1 MQDQKIKLGKFGMVD
16 IEYPK
21 SISILLD
28 IVFEQSSTNGNRAR
42 FGRLAAASIGVLCPS
57 IHPPKYSL
65 MDCDPMMYGATM
77 QDWLLKNDVPLAD
90 IITAGSKCLVLA
102 GSKYHQTMRS
112 KKGKIFHRIK
122 RSHPK
127 NNIGY

>member
-1 MQDQKIKLGKFGMVD
+1 MQEQQIKLGKFGMVD
-16 IEYPK
+16 IVYPK

-57 IHPPKYSL
+57 IHPPKYSTI
-65 MDCDPMMYGATM
+65 DCDPMMYGATM
-77 QDWLLKNDVPLAD
+77 QDWLLENNVPLGD

-102 GSKYHQTMRS
+102 GSKIPSNDEVEERENFLLEQEEPS
-112 KKGKIFHRIK
+112 KE
-122 RSHPK
+122 
-127 NNIGY
+127 